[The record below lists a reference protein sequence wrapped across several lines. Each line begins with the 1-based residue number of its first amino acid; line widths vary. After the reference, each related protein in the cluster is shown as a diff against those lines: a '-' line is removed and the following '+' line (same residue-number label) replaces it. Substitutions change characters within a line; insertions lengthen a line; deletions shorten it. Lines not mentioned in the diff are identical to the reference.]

1 MEFCPM
7 STDENN
13 KRNATPKPIA
23 PPPKKSPSYMY
34 MYIHGSYESTSG
46 SCLTSADSSEC
57 RSITSV

>member
-23 PPPKKSPSYMY
+23 PPPKKKAPHTCTCIYTVLMK
-34 MYIHGSYESTSG
+34 
-46 SCLTSADSSEC
+46 AQ
-57 RSITSV
+57 VVVV